1 VISDAQKAAS
11 AKRRED
17 NRARGAD
24 RPYPR
29 VRARPI
35 YPGTRFKLTRR
46 CHERRMFLSTGR
58 TPDEIKNFFGYAL
71 GRSLSLYTVDFH
83 AGNQMGDHHHIDA
96 TDVLG
101 NRPDFKNSFHSTL
114 ARGLNAKRGRFDSF
128 WSGGGSCDTCQPTD
142 EKALMDLVY
151 TDTNPVKAGLVK
163 WGHRW
168 PGFTTYGWR
177 FGETRVFK
185 RPDWFFDP
193 DNPDNPEEVRVTR
206 IRPKIFMDL
215 SDAELFDL
223 LMQKI
228 RERER
233 QIHEEMRKANH
244 RFMGEK
250 KLSRQHWNAS
260 AKSFEE
266 RFQVVPKVAASTT
279 WKRLAQL
286 QRDRDWERQYADAR
300 AAQARG
306 ETPLYPY
313 GTYLM
318 RLRCGVQ
325 VAQGPP

>member
-1 VISDAQKAAS
+1 
-11 AKRRED
+11 
-17 NRARGAD
+17 
-24 RPYPR
+24 
-29 VRARPI
+29 
-35 YPGTRFKLTRR
+35 
-46 CHERRMFLSTGR
+46 MFLSTGR

-101 NRPDFKNSFHSTL
+101 NRPGFKNSFHSTL

-142 EKALMDLVY
+142 EEALMDLVY

-185 RPDWFFDP
+185 RPDWFCDP

-206 IRPKIFMDL
+206 IRPKIFMHL
-215 SDAELFDL
+215 SDDELFDL

-228 RERER
+228 REHER
-233 QIHEEMRKANH
+233 QIQEEMRKANS
-244 RFMGEK
+244 RGRGTGRNVSEIA
-250 KLSRQHWNAS
+250 KLSAMGSCTRRTGIRGTGRNVSEIAKLS
-260 AKSFEE
+260 ALGSCP
-266 RFQVVPKVAASTT
+266 RGTGRRCART
-279 WKRLAQL
+279 
-286 QRDRDWERQYADAR
+286 R
-300 AAQARG
+300 AARF
-306 ETPLYPY
+306 
-313 GTYLM
+313 
-318 RLRCGVQ
+318 VQ
-325 VAQGPP
+325 R